1 MERPLDAID
10 DVPAARRIFCNRTL
24 NLRAIKAI
32 GFDMDYTLVH
42 YHVERWERRSFELM
56 RERLSDRG
64 WPVDGIVFDP
74 AVFVRGLII
83 DRELGN
89 LVKVNRFG
97 QVKRAMHGLR
107 LLDFDE
113 MRRAYGRTF
122 VDLGE
127 PRWIFLNTLFS
138 HSESCMFTQYV
149 ERLDAGHLPGVMGY
163 GELYDRIKGS
173 LDREHMAGRLKGEII
188 ADPDRYV
195 VADPEL
201 PGALLDLKDAGKRL
215 LLVTNSEWHYTQAMM
230 AYAFDCWL
238 PAGTTWRDL
247 FDVVIVSAR
256 KPDFFSARQPLFEVA
271 DDAGLL
277 RPCVDGLH
285 AGGVFLGGDAAQV
298 ESYLGAAGEEI
309 LYVGDHVFSDVH
321 VSKSLLRWRTCL
333 ILRELEDEIEALS
346 AFRDHETRIQALM
359 DEKSGLE
366 AEHARLRLSL
376 LRRHHG
382 REDRGSGPTDETIK
396 SRLAELRD
404 ALEVNDQA
412 VAPLARASSEVGNP
426 TWGPMLRSGNEK
438 SHLAHQV
445 ERYADLYTSRVANF
459 LYATPF
465 YYGRSVRGTLPH
477 DPL

>member
-1 MERPLDAID
+1 
-10 DVPAARRIFCNRTL
+10 
-24 NLRAIKAI
+24 
-32 GFDMDYTLVH
+32 
-42 YHVERWERRSFELM
+42 
-56 RERLSDRG
+56 
-64 WPVDGIVFDP
+64 
-74 AVFVRGLII
+74 
-83 DRELGN
+83 
-89 LVKVNRFG
+89 
-97 QVKRAMHGLR
+97 
-107 LLDFDE
+107 
-113 MRRAYGRTF
+113 
-122 VDLGE
+122 
-127 PRWIFLNTLFS
+127 
-138 HSESCMFTQYV
+138 
-149 ERLDAGHLPGVMGY
+149 
-163 GELYDRIKGS
+163 
-173 LDREHMAGRLKGEII
+173 MAGRLKGEII
-188 ADPDRYV
+188 ADPDSYV
-195 VADPEL
+195 VADAEL

-230 AYAFDCWL
+230 AYAFDRHL

-247 FDVVIVSAR
+247 FDVVIVSSR
-256 KPDFFSARQPLFEVA
+256 KPDFFSTRQPLFEVV

-277 RPCVDGLH
+277 RPTVDGLH
-285 AGGVFLGGDAAQV
+285 AGGVFLGGDASQV
-298 ESYLGAAGEEI
+298 ESYLGASGEEI

-346 AFRDHETRIQALM
+346 AFRDKETRIQALM

-376 LRRHHG
+376 LRRSRG
-382 REDRGSGPTDETIK
+382 REDRAAGPSDETIK
-396 SRLAELRD
+396 ARLAVLRD
-404 ALEVNDQA
+404 LLEVNDQA
-412 VAPLARASSEVGNP
+412 VAPLARESSEVGNP